1 MSDYSNT
8 VPILITIT
16 HHNMKAFITTTIAFC
31 LFAITCSA
39 QWSGGGAAAIYPTTL
54 SNSVG
59 LGTMTPGLKVHII
72 GALGFPV
79 TTGTTQTGILRL
91 QGTGSNAVLDFGVN
105 SASGGALQ
113 VTNQTDLSLTYPL
126 LLNPNGGSV
135 GIGTVP
141 SFASGTGL
149 EIQQAGPVTLR
160 MENSTNSKSME
171 FRQTATYFSLFN
183 INAQNTIFSENG
195 GFVGIG
201 TVAPIARLQVYE
213 NTAANNTANGITIE
227 QGGTGNALLQFLQ
240 TGVQRWTMGIDN
252 ANARSFKIA
261 TGIGLGTADK
271 FTILTSGNVGIGTT
285 TPDQLL
291 SVNGNIHGKSMIVDL
306 AGLPDYV
313 FHSNYYL
320 PTLESVQAYIDK
332 NHHLQDVPTATEVE
346 KTGMNLGDMNK
357 VLLKK
362 VEELT
367 LYVIDLNKQLKQT
380 QKEVSR
386 LKRKK

>member
-1 MSDYSNT
+1 
-8 VPILITIT
+8 
-16 HHNMKAFITTTIAFC
+16 MKAFITTTIAFC